1 MVSTESLKGACAWTG
16 DVLAHV
22 TREQL
27 TLPTPCADWQV
38 HDLIDHIVG
47 ATQFFADLA
56 EFGSSPEDE
65 EWPAYSE
72 GDFVTSFGQ
81 QAQRALSAFE
91 APGAMERVMALPTGP
106 APGSQVIQVATGEI
120 FIHGWDLAKAAGH
133 AGPAADELAADLLA
147 SDWPSLCAD
156 VRNADPP
163 VFAPELRAPDDPTAT
178 ERLVSF
184 LGRDP
189 NWPR

>member
-22 TREQL
+22 TQEQL

-72 GDFVTSFGQ
+72 GNFVTSFGQ
-81 QAQRALSAFE
+81 QARRALSAFE
-91 APGAMERVMALPTGP
+91 APEAMERVMALPIGA

-120 FIHGWDLAKAAGH
+120 FIHGWDLAKATGH
-133 AGPAADELAADLLA
+133 AVPADDELAAELLA
-147 SDWPSLCAD
+147 SDWPSMCTEA
-156 VRNADPP
+156 RNADTPAITP
-163 VFAPELRAPDDPTAT
+163 NCAHPTRRLPPTA
-178 ERLVSF
+178 
-184 LGRDP
+184 
-189 NWPR
+189 